1 MTAAFGILRES
12 RGPRRREP
20 DPLLRPPPDRRPS
33 LVSGRAGERPRRRG
47 PERKREDD
55 ARQDAGRP
63 PPPLDR
69 RRLRRR
75 GGTRRAPRDASESI
89 GWVAPDLSLYGELTA
104 SENLRFFARLHGR
117 PSGSDWAD
125 AAIAGVGLDP
135 KRIAATPLRALS
147 TGQRQRVKLVY
158 ATLHEPA
165 VLFLDEPSSNLDEA
179 GRAVVAG
186 VVAAQRAR
194 GVAVVASN
202 DPGDLA
208 LATER
213 VTL

>member
-1 MTAAFGILRES
+1 VQLVAENLTRSFG
-12 RGPRRREP
+12 RRRIVGP
-20 DPLLRPPPDRRPS
+20 LSFRVAPGSVLGVAGPNGSGKTTLVKTLAGLLRPS
-33 LVSGRAGERPRRRG
+33 TGAVF
-47 PERKREDD
+47 
-55 ARQDAGRP
+55 
-63 PPPLDR
+63 LD
-69 RRLRRR
+69 
-75 GGTRRAPRDASESI
+75 GGGARRAPRDASESI

-117 PSGSDWAD
+117 PAGADWAD
-125 AAIAGVGLDP
+125 EAIAGVGLDP

-179 GRAVVAG
+179 GRAVVAS